1 MTRIKRL
8 KKNKQGVIGLTGVLL
23 TMMSGLVGPLLVEK
37 PAGFTTDILMP
48 PSAVHLF
55 GTDNLGLDI
64 LGELVWGAQTS
75 IYISVTAVLLA
86 TAIGVIAGLICGYEE
101 GLGAEAIDFFVDIVM
116 TLPVL
121 PLSII
126 AAALF
131 GTTSG
136 KLAVIMGLFG
146 WPPIFRL
153 TRNLTRQQK
162 NLPYIE
168 AVKCLKIPKWRIL
181 ICHIVPNEAG
191 SILVN
196 VTLMMAQM
204 VLTEAGLSFLGLGS
218 ATDWSWGMI
227 LRRAWEQ
234 HAVISV
240 PNPWWWW
247 LMPCLCVAG
256 YVICFHMLGV
266 AISDSINEK

>member
-1 MTRIKRL
+1 M
-8 KKNKQGVIGLTGVLL
+8 
-23 TMMSGLVGPLLVEK
+23 
-37 PAGFTTDILMP
+37 
-48 PSAVHLF
+48 
-55 GTDNLGLDI
+55 
-64 LGELVWGAQTS
+64 
-75 IYISVTAVLLA
+75 
-86 TAIGVIAGLICGYEE
+86 
-101 GLGAEAIDFFVDIVM
+101 
-116 TLPVL
+116 
-121 PLSII
+121 
-126 AAALF
+126 
-131 GTTSG
+131 
-136 KLAVIMGLFG
+136 
-146 WPPIFRL
+146 
-153 TRNLTRQQK
+153 
-162 NLPYIE
+162 
-168 AVKCLKIPKWRIL
+168 
-181 ICHIVPNEAG
+181 
-191 SILVN
+191 N